1 MSDVIAE
8 FLKQVRLFEAL
19 PVETL
24 ATLAEQASI
33 DTYDTDH
40 TLFYEGDAA
49 DRVYLV
55 REGEVAIETVSRGG
69 RIVSLA
75 TLGHHQLFGEMAVLD
90 DGRRSAN
97 VRTLR
102 TSTIISFSRQVF
114 LSLIDTQPVF
124 ARQIISDLVHRLRT
138 TDGQIEAITLKP
150 LKTRLAGLLSDLA
163 NAHGTRLVITQNEL
177 AERLSATR
185 EKVNVN
191 LQALRHSGAIELGRG
206 RVDVI
211 DIEKLNQF

>member
-1 MSDVIAE
+1 MSDPTAK
-8 FLKQVRLFEAL
+8 FLKQVRLFKAL
-19 PVETL
+19 PDAAL
-24 ATLAEQASI
+24 AALAEQAST
-33 DTYDTDH
+33 DTYDADH

-55 REGEVAIETVSRGG
+55 REGEVAIETVSREG
-69 RIVSLA
+69 RIVPLA

-102 TSTIISFSRQVF
+102 ASTIISFSRQVF

-163 NAHGTRLVITQNEL
+163 NTHGTHLVITQNEL